1 MELHPTL
8 IKNMHIMKY
17 IGKTY
22 TKTFD
27 SDVRYDYFP
36 FRIRK

>member
-1 MELHPTL
+1 MELLPSL
-8 IKNMHIMKY
+8 IKHMHIMKY

-27 SDVRYDYFP
+27 SDVGYDYFQ